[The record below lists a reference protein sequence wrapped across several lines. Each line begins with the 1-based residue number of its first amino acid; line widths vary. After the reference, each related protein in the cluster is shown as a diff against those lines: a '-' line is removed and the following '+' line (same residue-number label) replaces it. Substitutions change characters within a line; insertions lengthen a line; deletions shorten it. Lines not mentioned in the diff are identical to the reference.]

1 MSFGTLLSKFSVVIA
16 LASAPLAMGQTASP
30 SPSPAFTAHPT
41 LVLVP
46 ALVRSKAGKLVF
58 TLTANDFAI
67 TDDGIEQKVTLEED
81 TDSEPL
87 ALVVA
92 IETGGAGAEQLD
104 KYRHLVTAFEAVVGN
119 VPHKVAVVGFDRTP
133 RLIQDFTSDLDVVG
147 NAIHGLSKGN
157 GGAAILDSLAF
168 SVDLL
173 RRQPPEYRRAI
184 LLISETI
191 DHGSRV
197 KLEDAL
203 REISD
208 TNAAIYSIGFSSSK
222 SDTARE
228 LSKLSSDE
236 PGPPG
241 GCMSKDPNTP
251 SGSSRLAQTWECLS
265 QLAPPLRAATIAA
278 ILGMNGTRR
287 NVPETVAHLTG
298 GEYFPF
304 SNVHNLEKS
313 LFTIS
318 NHIPNRYVLS
328 FQPRSPH
335 EGLHSIKVRLK
346 EYPDLVVTARRN
358 YWVDSDTIG
367 ELGPSFHP

>member
-1 MSFGTLLSKFSVVIA
+1 
-16 LASAPLAMGQTASP
+16 MGQTASP